1 MVKDGK
7 MMWNEMVKANWMR
20 DSRSGSSSD
29 ISPHLAESGALA
41 LWRLSG
47 C

>member
-29 ISPHLAESGALA
+29 ISRTGLAEFGALA
-41 LWRLSG
+41 L
-47 C
+47 